1 MKPFFH
7 TIAERRNQVT
17 KSRSKKSLLGP
28 IHVCGGT
35 LIDSDIVVTAAECL
49 YNLSLLPND
58 PWITR
63 HTYTRASRLKITRN
77 SEEGAAG

>member
-1 MKPFFH
+1 MNLWKL
-7 TIAERRNQVT
+7 VV
-17 KSRSKKSLLGP
+17 KKWKDFLGP
-28 IHVCGGT
+28 MYVCGGT

-49 YNLSLLPND
+49 YNLPLLPND